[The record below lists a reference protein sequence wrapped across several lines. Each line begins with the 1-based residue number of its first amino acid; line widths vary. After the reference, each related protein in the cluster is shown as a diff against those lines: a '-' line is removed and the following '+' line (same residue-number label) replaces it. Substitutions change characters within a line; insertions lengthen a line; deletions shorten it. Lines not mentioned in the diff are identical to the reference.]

1 MLNSMG
7 RNCTEADWENKEQII
22 MDEKEKEQFFIMNE
36 KIYRTISATGVGDIV
51 VGILVITVGLAAG
64 VIAIVNGARL
74 LSSRKNVLL

>member
-1 MLNSMG
+1 
-7 RNCTEADWENKEQII
+7 
-22 MDEKEKEQFFIMNE
+22 MNE